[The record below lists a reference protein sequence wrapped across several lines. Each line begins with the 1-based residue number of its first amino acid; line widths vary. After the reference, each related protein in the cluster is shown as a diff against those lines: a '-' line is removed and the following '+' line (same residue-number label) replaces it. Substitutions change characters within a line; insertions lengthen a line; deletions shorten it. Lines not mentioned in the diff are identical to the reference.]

1 MLDRSLVILSV
12 PCVFEGCECILEQI
26 IFDDNEILPAVAVAG
41 KPIELEFLPFSL
53 LLRATGAKW
62 VLPRSQLP
70 RLSSTVDLRGLFQ
83 LKPTS
88 TYIRREV
95 GPKEFTHFKRTV
107 GSRISSAYSVCYCS
121 RIWFVSLR
129 KFTCSMKFWWSVFV
143 FSFRF

>member
-41 KPIELEFLPFSL
+41 KPIELEFLPISL

-62 VLPRSQLP
+62 VLPQSQLP

-88 TYIRREV
+88 TYIQREV
-95 GPKEFTHFKRTV
+95 GPKDGDLVAAQVAPLLAETLQLPERNGEPTV
-107 GSRISSAYSVCYCS
+107 
-121 RIWFVSLR
+121 
-129 KFTCSMKFWWSVFV
+129 
-143 FSFRF
+143 